1 MRWQRFP
8 RDRKEAIMATWKLD
22 DKEWDALDELRF
34 STKDADEFRNATAI
48 LMSAVGRSKFDIAN
62 DLGCSP
68 ATVDNVRKRYRQRG
82 LEGLSRRKPPG
93 RASRATAEYRAALRE
108 AVQTPP
114 QTLGYGFS
122 VWSANRLAQHLEKKT
137 KITLSDD
144 RLRTILVEEGYSFQ
158 RPKHTMKGKRDEAA
172 YERAR
177 EELKSLKKKRY
188 ARTRAKC

>member
-1 MRWQRFP
+1 MPGWN
-8 RDRKEAIMATWKLD
+8 LSD
-22 DKEWDALDELRF
+22 DEWDALDGLRF
-34 STKDADEFRNATAI
+34 STKDADLFRNATVI
-48 LMSAVGRSKFDIAN
+48 LMSGVGRSKFDIAE

-82 LEGLSRRKPPG
+82 LEGLQRRKPPG
-93 RASRATAEYRAALRE
+93 RVSRATPEYRAALRE

-122 VWSANRLAQHLEKKT
+122 VWSANRLAKHLEKTT

-144 RLRTILVEEGYSFQ
+144 RLRAVLAEEKFSFQ
-158 RPKHTMKGKRDEAA
+158 RPKHTMKGKRDEVA

-177 EELKSLKKKRY
+177 HELKALKKKRC
-188 ARTRAKC
+188 ARTLARS